1 MTNVE
6 AKLLTWGQMEDRT
19 WYAEY
24 IIKGENMVRLECA
37 FTLREIRERLS
48 KYGIKKFQKKL
59 RVPMP

>member
-1 MTNVE
+1 MAKME
-6 AKLLTWGQMEDRT
+6 AKLLKWGQMEDRT

-24 IIKGENMVRLECA
+24 IVNGKEFVDLECA

-48 KYGIKKFQKKL
+48 KYGITKFPKKL